1 MDADRTSPFLVD
13 SLNQELYAQVI
24 NVGHTSFHNQDLNYV
39 DRHWAPMFSF
49 IRKIRFPMDKSV
61 AGYVVSTS

>member
-24 NVGHTSFHNQDLNYV
+24 NVGHTSFHNQDLKYV

-49 IRKIRFPMDKSV
+49 IQKIRFPMDKSV